1 MASIDVLDMS
11 YLSMLSHV
19 EFDDNDM
26 DVSAICATT
35 ETFWWSM
42 ICSGTVTSTR
52 VTISKTQRTLEK
64 DIALDKSP
72 PGP

>member
-52 VTISKTQRTLEK
+52 ELLLVKLREL
-64 DIALDKSP
+64 
-72 PGP
+72 

>member
-35 ETFWWSM
+35 GTFWWSM

-52 VTISKTQRTLEK
+52 VTISKT
-64 DIALDKSP
+64 
-72 PGP
+72 